1 MVKVTWMYFDNLL
14 FNLTMQASMICIFF
28 LIQAAHRSNLRY
40 SYRDRY
46 LSKSE
51 LAKHP
56 VEPFFEPLL
65 KDFFRG
71 IACYCVVVLVDQG
84 IEVGCSSFI
93 VQGALQLPQLR
104 LNFCVKSRS
113 HKVIVLI

>member
-1 MVKVTWMYFDNLL
+1 MYFFMYNLQIGPIYD
-14 FNLTMQASMICIFF
+14 TVIEIGT
-28 LIQAAHRSNLRY
+28 
-40 SYRDRY
+40 Y

-71 IACYCVVVLVDQG
+71 IACYCVVLVLVDQG

>member
-1 MVKVTWMYFDNLL
+1 MY
-14 FNLTMQASMICIFF
+14 FF

-71 IACYCVVVLVDQG
+71 IACYCVVLVLVDQG